1 MRETAPVMDEDDRPR
16 PRGDAASRLAGESL
30 DSYSVDELNLR
41 IQLLETEVVRIVA
54 HRDKAKAQRVA
65 ADALFS
71 PGAGSP
77 ATQKP
82 DTRSGLPPTPDT
94 R

>member
-1 MRETAPVMDEDDRPR
+1 MDVDDRPR
-16 PRGDAASRLAGESL
+16 PKGDAASLLSGEPL
-30 DSYSVDELNLR
+30 DGYSIDELNHR
-41 IQLLETEVVRIVA
+41 IQLLETEVVRCVA
-54 HRDKAKAQRVA
+54 HRDKAKAHLVA

-82 DTRSGLPPTPDT
+82 DTRSEPPPKADT